1 MVDAVAALSIKIA
14 LFAGI
19 YKPVLSPNI
28 IPPSL
33 LAAAVDMAISPGLIQ
48 P

>member
-1 MVDAVAALSIKIA
+1 MVDAVAALSVRIA
-14 LFAGI
+14 LLLGM
-19 YKPVLSPNI
+19 YKPVLLPNI

-33 LAAAVDMAISPGLIQ
+33 SVAAVDMAISPGDNQ